1 MAQSQSTIE
10 IPALGRPFQL
20 GMLYDC
26 RKDSLIP
33 GITLWDLDSLQKD
46 LCIKPQPKTEFEVIA
61 SDSIDDKASALNV
74 SASLK
79 ASFLGGLV
87 EVGGSAKYLND
98 TKKSKQQAR
107 VTLQYRMTTK
117 YEQLTMSHLGTQN
130 ISYPAVFEHGTA
142 THVVTAILY
151 GAQAFFVFDRA
162 VSSSES
168 VQEIEGSLQVVIG
181 KIVSIKGE
189 ADIQMNEKEKS
200 HAENFSCK
208 FYGDF
213 SLENNPSSFQDAMRV
228 YATLP
233 KMMGTDGEKAVP
245 VRVWLYPL
253 TMLDS
258 KAAKMV
264 REIST
269 ALIFDAQ
276 KVLEQLNDI
285 NMRCND
291 LEKDPIT
298 DTFPEIKG
306 KIRGFKDL
314 CKQHRQ
320 TFQKQ
325 LATILPSIRGG
336 GKEER
341 ALVDLLMSVNQ
352 SPFNSK
358 RLDEFLDSKK
368 REVNLVKS
376 YLSILSGE
384 EIETVSSQS
393 RLEEI
398 VLDPQNEFVISFTFT
413 SLHDEEPF
421 LSTLQDCLQRQ
432 FFQAVDDSSR
442 GGHVLEKWKAWFED
456 KEKNRNARK
465 AAKSIIDFACVN
477 KSSGK
482 TRCVVASVSHGDTPG
497 ASVYL
502 YEDGELI
509 SSSFELPSKPLPL
522 LISDVGHDSV
532 QLTFQPA
539 DYGRAA
545 ISSYQV
551 EYRRA
556 GKENWQS
563 VCTEDSQ
570 GAFLLRGLHPNMEY
584 QFRYVARSKPGLS
597 ETSDVSQTVRTLPT
611 SPPGK
616 PEAVTVESSKIS
628 VTWKSPRA
636 IGAGAVLK
644 EYKVEYREGS
654 IDEWEETK
662 TSKKTEFW
670 EIAPLRPQTAYKV
683 RVSAVCAD
691 GAQSAPSDETEI
703 STSLEEEEGKSP
715 VAQRYLQESTLVVPG
730 QPSIYVLPLKKA
742 SSDGSSSCITYLLGK
757 ENLRVP
763 NKVIMVMGATGS
775 GKTTLINGMVNYILG
790 VQWRDPFRFKLIH
803 EVTNRS
809 QAESQTSEVTAYVVN
824 HQKGFRV
831 PYSLTIIDTPGF
843 GDTRGIEHDKQIT
856 RQIREFFS
864 TPGGTDHIDAICIV
878 VQASFARLTHAQKYV
893 FDSVLSIFGKD
904 IKDNIQ
910 VLVTF
915 ADGQTP
921 PVLEAIR
928 VADVPCAKDADGTPV
943 HFKFNNSALF
953 AKNPL
958 DNKGHWSFDEMFW
971 EMGCQSMKTFF
982 DSANRLETKSLTLTK
997 EVLRERKE
1005 LEVAVEGL
1013 QPQIKAG
1020 LTKLEEL
1027 RKTKHAL
1034 DQHKED
1040 MAANRDFEYEVE
1052 ITVPVQIDIS
1062 GSGNYITNCQICH
1075 FTCHFPCGIPND
1087 DGKRGC
1093 AAIDQSTGMCTVCPS
1108 RCVWNVH
1115 FNQKYRF
1122 EYQKKKE
1129 KQTYQ
1134 ELKRKYEEASGEVM
1148 STEKV
1153 LESLT
1158 LEYEEVKCV
1167 LVELIKKSS
1176 QSLQRL
1182 QEIALK
1188 PNPLSTPEY
1197 IDLLILSEEEE
1208 RKSGFQERIRTLTE
1222 VKKVAEIIQKIANKE
1237 PLLPGEQDLYEHIE
1251 QKKNPST
1258 LKDTFLKGVAS
1269 VRSWFK

>member
-1 MAQSQSTIE
+1 MR
-10 IPALGRPFQL
+10 GRKADLREKGQERERHPMGQE
-20 GMLYDC
+20 
-26 RKDSLIP
+26 

-117 YEQLTMSHLGTQN
+117 YEQLTMSHLGPQN

-456 KEKNRNARK
+456 KEKN
-465 AAKSIIDFACVN
+465 
-477 KSSGK
+477 
-482 TRCVVASVSHGDTPG
+482 
-497 ASVYL
+497 
-502 YEDGELI
+502 
-509 SSSFELPSKPLPL
+509 
-522 LISDVGHDSV
+522 
-532 QLTFQPA
+532 
-539 DYGRAA
+539 
-545 ISSYQV
+545 
-551 EYRRA
+551 
-556 GKENWQS
+556 
-563 VCTEDSQ
+563 
-570 GAFLLRGLHPNMEY
+570 
-584 QFRYVARSKPGLS
+584 
-597 ETSDVSQTVRTLPT
+597 
-611 SPPGK
+611 
-616 PEAVTVESSKIS
+616 
-628 VTWKSPRA
+628 
-636 IGAGAVLK
+636 
-644 EYKVEYREGS
+644 
-654 IDEWEETK
+654 
-662 TSKKTEFW
+662 
-670 EIAPLRPQTAYKV
+670 
-683 RVSAVCAD
+683 
-691 GAQSAPSDETEI
+691 
-703 STSLEEEEGKSP
+703 
-715 VAQRYLQESTLVVPG
+715 
-730 QPSIYVLPLKKA
+730 
-742 SSDGSSSCITYLLGK
+742 
-757 ENLRVP
+757 
-763 NKVIMVMGATGS
+763 
-775 GKTTLINGMVNYILG
+775 
-790 VQWRDPFRFKLIH
+790 
-803 EVTNRS
+803 
-809 QAESQTSEVTAYVVN
+809 
-824 HQKGFRV
+824 
-831 PYSLTIIDTPGF
+831 
-843 GDTRGIEHDKQIT
+843 
-856 RQIREFFS
+856 
-864 TPGGTDHIDAICIV
+864 
-878 VQASFARLTHAQKYV
+878 
-893 FDSVLSIFGKD
+893 
-904 IKDNIQ
+904 
-910 VLVTF
+910 
-915 ADGQTP
+915 
-921 PVLEAIR
+921 
-928 VADVPCAKDADGTPV
+928 
-943 HFKFNNSALF
+943 
-953 AKNPL
+953 
-958 DNKGHWSFDEMFW
+958 
-971 EMGCQSMKTFF
+971 
-982 DSANRLETKSLTLTK
+982 
-997 EVLRERKE
+997 
-1005 LEVAVEGL
+1005 
-1013 QPQIKAG
+1013 
-1020 LTKLEEL
+1020 
-1027 RKTKHAL
+1027 
-1034 DQHKED
+1034 
-1040 MAANRDFEYEVE
+1040 
-1052 ITVPVQIDIS
+1052 
-1062 GSGNYITNCQICH
+1062 
-1075 FTCHFPCGIPND
+1075 
-1087 DGKRGC
+1087 
-1093 AAIDQSTGMCTVCPS
+1093 
-1108 RCVWNVH
+1108 
-1115 FNQKYRF
+1115 
-1122 EYQKKKE
+1122 
-1129 KQTYQ
+1129 
-1134 ELKRKYEEASGEVM
+1134 
-1148 STEKV
+1148 
-1153 LESLT
+1153 
-1158 LEYEEVKCV
+1158 
-1167 LVELIKKSS
+1167 
-1176 QSLQRL
+1176 
-1182 QEIALK
+1182 
-1188 PNPLSTPEY
+1188 
-1197 IDLLILSEEEE
+1197 
-1208 RKSGFQERIRTLTE
+1208 
-1222 VKKVAEIIQKIANKE
+1222 
-1237 PLLPGEQDLYEHIE
+1237 
-1251 QKKNPST
+1251 
-1258 LKDTFLKGVAS
+1258 
-1269 VRSWFK
+1269 

>member
-1 MAQSQSTIE
+1 
-10 IPALGRPFQL
+10 
-20 GMLYDC
+20 
-26 RKDSLIP
+26 
-33 GITLWDLDSLQKD
+33 ITLWDLDSLQKD
-46 LCIKPQPKTEFEVIA
+46 LCIKPQPKTEFELIA

-87 EVGGSAKYLND
+87 EVGGSAKFLHD

-107 VTLQYRMTTK
+107 VTLQYKMTTK
-117 YEQLTMSHLGTQN
+117 YEQLTMSHLATQN

-162 VSSSES
+162 VTSSEM
-168 VQEIEGSLQVVIG
+168 VQEIEGSLQAVIE
-181 KIVSIKGE
+181 KNVSIKGE
-189 ADIQMNEKEKS
+189 AEIQMDEKEAS
-200 HAENFSCK
+200 LAENFSCK

-213 SLENNPSSFQDAMRV
+213 SLKKNPSSFQDAMKV
-228 YATLP
+228 YSTLP
-233 KMMGTDGEKAVP
+233 KMMGKDGEKAVP

-253 TMLDS
+253 TKLDS

-276 KVLEQLNDI
+276 NILEQLNDI

-291 LEKDPIT
+291 MEMNPIT
-298 DTFPEIKG
+298 DTFPEIKR
-306 KIRGFKDL
+306 KIKSFKDL

-320 TFQKQ
+320 TFQKE
-325 LATILPSIRGG
+325 LAQTLPSIRGG
-336 GKEER
+336 GKEEG
-341 ALVDLLMSVNQ
+341 ALVDILRSINE
-352 SPFNSK
+352 SPFNGR
-358 RLDEFLDSKK
+358 RLKEFLDNK
-368 REVNLVKS
+368 ETEINLVRS
-376 YLSILSGE
+376 YLTILGKE
-384 EIETVSSQS
+384 GIETVSSQS
-393 RLEEI
+393 KLEKI
-398 VLDPQNEFVISFTFT
+398 VLDHNNEFVVSFTFT

-421 LSTLQDCLQRQ
+421 LSSLQHCLQRP
-432 FFQAVDDSSR
+432 FSLAANDPTR
-442 GGHVLEKWKAWFED
+442 GNSVPKKCKAWFEN
-456 KEKNRNARK
+456 KEKTRNARK
-465 AAKSIIDFACVN
+465 AAKSVRDFAHVN
-477 KSSGK
+477 KSNGEI
-482 TRCVVASVSHGDTPG
+482 RCIVASLPDGESPG

-502 YEDGELI
+502 YEEGELV

-522 LISDVGHDSV
+522 LISEIGHNQV
-532 QLTFQPA
+532 KLTFRPA

-551 EYRRA
+551 EYRSA
-556 GKENWQS
+556 GKGSWQA
-563 VCTEDSQ
+563 VGTRDSK
-570 GAFLLRGLHPNMEY
+570 GTFLLQGLHPNTQYEFQY
-584 QFRYVARSKPGLS
+584 SARSRPGLS
-597 ETSDVSQTVRTLPT
+597 ETSEVSQPVKTLPT

-616 PEAVTVESSKIS
+616 PEVVTAESSKIS
-628 VTWKSPRA
+628 LAWKIPQV
-636 IGAGAVLK
+636 IGVGAVLK
-644 EYKVEYREGS
+644 EYKVEHREGS
-654 IDEWEETK
+654 ADQWEETR

-670 EIAPLRPQTAYKV
+670 EIDQLKPQTAYKV

-691 GAQSAPSDETEI
+691 GARSAPSEEAEV
-703 STSLEEEEGKSP
+703 STSLEEDGKAF
-715 VAQRYLQESTLVVPG
+715 VGQRWLPQSNLVVQG
-730 QPSIYVLPLKKA
+730 QPSIYVLPLSKA
-742 SSDGSSSCITYLLGK
+742 TSGGPSSGLIYHLGE
-757 ENLRVP
+757 ENKRVP

-824 HQKGFRV
+824 HQKGFQV

-843 GDTRGIEHDKQIT
+843 GDTRGIEHVKEIT

-864 TPGGTDHIDAICIV
+864 TPGGADHIDAICIV

-915 ADGQTP
+915 ADRQTP

-928 VADVPCAKDADGTPV
+928 VAENPV
-943 HFKFNNSALF
+943 ES
-953 AKNPL
+953 
-958 DNKGHWSFDEMFW
+958 KGRWSFDEMFW
-971 EMGCQSMKTFF
+971 EMGSQSMKTFF
-982 DSANRLETKSLTLTK
+982 DAANRLETKSLTLTK

-1005 LEVAVEGL
+1005 LETAVEGL

-1040 MAANRDFEYEVE
+1040 MAANKDFEYEVE
-1052 ITVPVQIDIS
+1052 KMVPVQSDIS
-1062 GSGNYITNCQICH
+1062 GTGFYITNCQKCH
-1075 FTCHFPCGIPND
+1075 YTCHYPCEIPND
-1087 DGKRGC
+1087 DGKRNC
-1093 AAIDQSTGMCTVCPS
+1093 NAINHSTGMCTICPG
-1108 RCVWNVH
+1108 RCVWSIH
-1115 FNQKYRF
+1115 LNQKYKF
-1122 EYQKKKE
+1122 EYEKVKV

-1134 ELKRKYEEASGEVM
+1134 ELKQRYEQASGEVM
-1148 STEKV
+1148 TQEKV
-1153 LESLT
+1153 LESLME
-1158 LEYEEVKCV
+1158 EYKEVKRV
-1167 LVELIKKSS
+1167 LVELIKRSS
-1176 QSLQRL
+1176 QSLQCL

-1197 IDLLILSEEEE
+1197 IELLIHSEEEE
-1208 RKSGFQERIRTLTE
+1208 RKQGYQERIQSLTE
-1222 VKKVAEIIQKIANKE
+1222 VKKLAEIIQKIANKE
-1237 PLLPGEQDLYEHIE
+1237 PLLPGEQDLYRDIE
-1251 QKKNPST
+1251 QAKKPSP
-1258 LKDTFLKGVAS
+1258 LKNKVLKGWAAVT
-1269 VRSWFK
+1269 SWLK